1 MVDSFLEADAAVLAT
16 TVLLFK
22 DSTFTTALL
31 FDVAAEPL
39 FEEATVATVEWPFED
54 TVAAEVKLLLE
65 DAAVLTIQLLLEGT
79 ALLAAD
85 FEGSALVAEEV
96 LFEDVEQVVAG
107 MLFEEAALVTV
118 ELLFEEIT
126 AVAATEL
133 FFEDTVLVTA
143 TLLLGTTGVVVLLFC
158 CDTAGATVELTLLD
172 VTAAVTTQLLL
183 AFKETSVRTVELI
196 FETVAPVETTV
207 ALVADETAAET
218 VELDALGAATP
229 ECGMDELTLEV
240 TKVLSA
246 ITRALGGE
254 ETTEL
259 ELSTA
264 ICRAGLAAEVTS
276 VSDAEAP
283 DADVSGRVKASLAT
297 ASGYSSRGSI
307 LTCTS
312 GFGDRTAGFSGRLA
326 STFTSCCSFEAQGFR
341 DCGFGG

>member
-96 LFEDVEQVVAG
+96 LFEDVEQVVTG

-133 FFEDTVLVTA
+133 FFEDTVLATA

-207 ALVADETAAET
+207 ALVPDETAAET

-264 ICRAGLAAEVTS
+264 IRAGLAAEVTS